1 MQKPGDKIGGKYL
14 VQVSGRGIPQMN
26 GETVSSAAQCWLGPR
41 SWYRACNALSEL
53 GEGAAAA
60 AAAAAAC
67 ETATAAKQHETH
79 FGDGDGSRSA
89 GGGVTAGVTAGGA
102 AGRLGGTSVAP

>member
-1 MQKPGDKIGGKYL
+1 MQTPGDKIGGKYL
-14 VQVSGRGIPQMN
+14 VQVSGRGIHQMS
-26 GETVSSAAQCWLGPR
+26 GETVSSAAQCWLSP

-53 GEGAAAA
+53 GEGAA